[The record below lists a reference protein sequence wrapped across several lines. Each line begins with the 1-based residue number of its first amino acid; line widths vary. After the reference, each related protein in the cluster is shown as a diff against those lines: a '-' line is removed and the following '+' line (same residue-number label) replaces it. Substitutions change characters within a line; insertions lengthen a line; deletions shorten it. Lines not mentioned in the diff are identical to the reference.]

1 MAYENKNFGE
11 NRNNE
16 SLFSKR
22 IKAGKR
28 RTYFFDVRSTR
39 GNDYFITITESKKR
53 FDDNGYDRH
62 KMFLYKEDFNKFLNA
77 LTETVNYVKTDLMPD
92 FDFDAYNHDQENEEG
107 AIVSDS
113 VVSEAAEDSSSEG
126 LIKTPERV
134 AKAMQYLTQG
144 YRMDAKEILNS
155 AKFQESYSEMVIVK
169 DIELYS
175 MCEHHMLPFF
185 GKAHIAYIP
194 NGYITGLSKLA
205 RVVDCFARRM
215 QVQERMTHQILDAI
229 QETLNP
235 QGVAV
240 VIEAKHLCMMM
251 RGVQKQ
257 NSVTT
262 TSAFSGQFEKNETR
276 SEFLKLITADLY

>member
-1 MAYENKNFGE
+1 MENYYSTIKELGE
-11 NRNNE
+11 DPER
-16 SLFSKR
+16 
-22 IKAGKR
+22 
-28 RTYFFDVRSTR
+28 
-39 GNDYFITITESKKR
+39 
-53 FDDNGYDRH
+53 
-62 KMFLYKEDFNKFLNA
+62 
-77 LTETVNYVKTDLMPD
+77 
-92 FDFDAYNHDQENEEG
+92 
-107 AIVSDS
+107 
-113 VVSEAAEDSSSEG
+113 EG

-134 AKAMQYLTQG
+134 GKAMQYLMQG
-144 YRMDAKEILNS
+144 YQMDAREILNS
-155 AKFQESYSEMVIVK
+155 AKFHESYSEMVIVK

-175 MCEHHMLPFF
+175 LCEHHMLPFF

-194 NGYITGLSKLA
+194 NGYITGLSKIA

-235 QGVAV
+235 LGVAV

-251 RGVQKQ
+251 RGVSKQ